1 MLSRIRA
8 AFKKRTEH
16 SDIIYLQS
24 IWLYYNGNNL
34 QENDGDNQNDTSSI
48 SSVSTN
54 ATMDNIPGT
63 GRIID
68 TYLYQFFGRKLERF
82 IFRIS
87 MANLPPDRILE
98 FLRVDEEII
107 IPTMY
112 GSLYETI
119 HYLGDDASVADHV
132 KEGER
137 IAGLKSLVKQTQ

>member
-8 AFKKRTEH
+8 AFKKLTEH

-24 IWLYYNGNNL
+24 ICLYYNGNNL
-34 QENDGDNQNDTSSI
+34 QENDGDHRNDTSSI

-68 TYLYQFFGRKLERF
+68 TYLYQFFGRMLERF

-98 FLRVDEEII
+98 FLRVDEEVI

-112 GSLYETI
+112 
-119 HYLGDDASVADHV
+119 
-132 KEGER
+132 
-137 IAGLKSLVKQTQ
+137 